1 MNSPAVTPE
10 QLAVAARALAGYIK
24 LEKVRGEWVGYYPAD
39 TQHVIGSDA
48 DLLVRLLRY
57 LSTISGHVI
66 LEFCEGVTGKPAWRC
81 AVPMRDVRAY
91 HANVEGPDELAAVI
105 ACIAAMGAKSHKI
118 ADHHPDRHLYDPSRW
133 LP

>member
-10 QLAVAARALAGYIK
+10 QLAVAARALGGDGFDHLDDCWWLVTWSGSSGLDAK
-24 LEKVRGEWVGYYPAD
+24 SKR
-39 TQHVIGSDA
+39 IGSDA
-48 DLLVRLLRY
+48 DLFDKLLDTMRWPD
-57 LSTISGHVI
+57 LDGMRTNGQ
-66 LEFCEGVTGKPAWRC
+66 WRC
-81 AVPMRDVRAY
+81 SCRPDPDGGLVDGY
-91 HANVEGPDELAAVI
+91 GPTKLAAVI